1 MELANISCYK
11 PFAASWWNI
20 HSVTSLKT
28 LQLFAQ
34 EQFLAQTSFVRVLSA
49 LNTRRGLSW
58 TGRSCIWDQKSPW
71 RHIRGTLQSE
81 IERKSLLLA
90 ATMSLHLVRLCLL
103 WRQRLL
109 IRDIFFFWD
118 RGEEDSP
125 PSWLTLRI
133 LRPWKETYRE
143 DSKSKN
149 VSFEVCNM
157 YCLHHMT

>member
-1 MELANISCYK
+1 MEPAKVSCHK
-11 PFAASWWNI
+11 PFAASWWNV

-34 EQFLAQTSFVRVLSA
+34 EQFLALTSLVRVLSV
-49 LNTRRGLSW
+49 LNTRGGLSW
-58 TGRSCIWDQKSPW
+58 TGRNCIWDQKSPW

-90 ATMSLHLVRLCLL
+90 ATMCLHLVRWCLL

-109 IRDIFFFWD
+109 IRDVFSLLK
-118 RGEEDSP
+118 EEDSP